1 MDTNIGNKYKLIKKI
16 GSGTFGTIFE
26 GKNVRTNEKV
36 AVKMELISDN
46 VKLLKNE
53 TIIYKLLHGINGVP
67 TVKWY
72 GINDLYYFMVIDL
85 LGNSLQKIIDVS
97 KKLSLKS
104 ILQIGVNIIS
114 ILKNVHE
121 RGIIHR
127 DIKPEN
133 FLLTTT
139 NPKKIYIIDFGL
151 SKPYIINGE
160 HIDYKKKLK
169 FMGTPDFASI
179 NAHNFTEQSR
189 RDDLEALSYMLIY
202 FYFGSLEWMNISD
215 DIYFLNK
222 EDENMYIKNK
232 KELLCKNE
240 DIPLILMEYH
250 KNTRDL
256 EFNETPKYENYIE
269 LFKKEL
275 DKMNEYK

>member
-1 MDTNIGNKYKLIKKI
+1 
-16 GSGTFGTIFE
+16 
-26 GKNVRTNEKV
+26 
-36 AVKMELISDN
+36 
-46 VKLLKNE
+46 
-53 TIIYKLLHGINGVP
+53 LHGINGVP

-72 GINDLYYFMVIDL
+72 GKDDLYYFMVIDL

-97 KKLSLKS
+97 KKLTLKS

-127 DIKPEN
+127 DVKPEN
-133 FLLTTT
+133 FLLTTI
-139 NPKKIYIIDFGL
+139 NPKKIHIIDFGL

-179 NAHNFTEQSR
+179 NAHNFIEQSR
-189 RDDLEALSYMLIY
+189 RDDMEALSYMLIY
-202 FYFGSLEWMNISD
+202 FYFGSLEWMNND
-215 DIYFLNK
+215 VYFLNN

-240 DIPLILMEYH
+240 DVPLVLMEYH
-250 KNTRDL
+250 KNTRGL
-256 EFNETPKYENYIE
+256 EFNERPKYEKNIE
-269 LFKKEL
+269 LFKEEL
-275 DKMNEYK
+275 NKVNE

>member
-1 MDTNIGNKYKLIKKI
+1 MDVNTIGNKYKLIKKI

-26 GKNVRTNEKV
+26 GENIRTGEKV
-36 AVKMELISDN
+36 AIKMELISDN

-53 TIIYKLLHGINGVP
+53 TMIYKLLHGINGVP

-72 GINDLYYFMVIDL
+72 GKNELYYFMVIEL

-97 KKLSLKS
+97 KKLSLKK
-104 ILQIGVNIIS
+104 ILQIGINIIN
-114 ILKNVHE
+114 ILKNIHE

-133 FLLTTT
+133 FLLTITST
-139 NPKKIYIIDFGL
+139 KKIYIIDFGL

-179 NAHNFTEQSR
+179 NAHNFIEQSR

-202 FYFGSLEWMNISD
+202 FYFGTLEWMDD
-215 DIYFLNK
+215 DIYFSNN

-232 KELLCKNE
+232 KELLCQNE
-240 DIPLILMEYH
+240 DIPHTLKEYH
-250 KNTRDL
+250 NTIRSL
-256 EFNETPKYENYIE
+256 EFSERPNYEKYTE
-269 LFKKEL
+269 LFKTEL
-275 DKMNEYK
+275 NNITE